1 MKTISAKIETDLI
14 VSDDGLHTY
23 EIIKKLSGVEGECG
37 YLISLYPTR
46 DATNIYSNDSTMNHL
61 TAHLPE
67 LGFNEIHIIN
77 LFSKVVQGKMSVRGL
92 QVDQDNMKYIDRLMA
107 DKKFQSAKLVIAWGN
122 SMLTS
127 QAVIDSKNEIFRMFK
142 EHCPKN
148 KVYQLS
154 PVGRRLDSSNA
165 PHPLYLGIRAG
176 DATWSLQEFKIT
188 EKMIQKKPMLE
199 PIVTPTVHPKKKSE

>member
-1 MKTISAKIETDLI
+1 MKTLHAKIETDLI

-23 EIIKKLSGVEGECG
+23 EIVKRLAGIEGECG

-46 DATNIYSNDSTMNHL
+46 DATNIYPNDSTMNHL

-67 LGFNEIHIIN
+67 LGFNELHVVN

-92 QVDQDNMKYIDRLMA
+92 QVDEENLNYIEGVMKE
-107 DKKFQSAKLVIAWGN
+107 KKFQDSKLIIAWGN
-122 SMLTS
+122 SLLSS
-127 QAVIDSKNEIFRMFK
+127 QAVIESKNEVFRMFK

-154 PVGRRLDSSNA
+154 PIGRRLDSSNA

-188 EKMIQKKPMLE
+188 EKMLKPKPK
-199 PIVTPTVHPKKKSE
+199 PIGTPIKRKTNDEK